1 MLVSLRDKTTRSFG
15 YAQMAKLLNTRPTI
29 FLKVHI
35 LATIPL
41 QIMKYSADKKD
52 QYIVFR
58 LLEPKLDTLVAPE
71 MKAEMAVLGNEGH
84 KNMVLNLEAV
94 TFVDSSGLSAIL
106 LANRQCK
113 DSGGKLVVCNA
124 RPAVMK
130 LIQISQLDQILHLA
144 DSEVDAISSLS

>member
-1 MLVSLRDKTTRSFG
+1 
-15 YAQMAKLLNTRPTI
+15 
-29 FLKVHI
+29 
-35 LATIPL
+35 
-41 QIMKYSADKKD
+41 MKFSADKQD

-71 MKAEMAVLGNEGH
+71 MKAEVAVLGNEGY

-94 TFVDSSGLSAIL
+94 NFVDSSGLSAIL

-113 DSGGKLVVCNA
+113 DAGGKLVVCHA

-130 LIQISQLDQILHLA
+130 LIQISQLDQILNL
-144 DSEVDAISSLS
+144 SESEQDAIASI